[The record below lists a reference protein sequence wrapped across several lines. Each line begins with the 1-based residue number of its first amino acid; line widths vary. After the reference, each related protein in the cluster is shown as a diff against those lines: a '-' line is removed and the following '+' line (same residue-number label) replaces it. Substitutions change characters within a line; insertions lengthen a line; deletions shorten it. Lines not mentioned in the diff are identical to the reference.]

1 MNENQ
6 IVQINETKSLVN
18 SLDGLFGLKDSL
30 EKPTILLVDDEENNL
45 KLLIRTFHARFN
57 LLTAKN
63 GKEAC
68 EIMETEG
75 EKVAL
80 IITDQIM
87 PVMTGVDF
95 LKTIR
100 EKFPNVVKILLTGY
114 SDSNDIIDAINVC
127 DIYRYVLKPFDP
139 DDLKFI
145 VSAGLKKYSLANE
158 NEIMLK
164 DLKELFYKT
173 LKSISLA
180 LDSKDPYTHG
190 HSMRVTLYSLI
201 LAKELN
207 LDDKMLEEIETA
219 GLLHDI
225 GKIGI
230 PQQILCKP
238 GKLTDEEYEIMKSH
252 PEQGEKILMGIKK
265 LSIISNWLKT
275 HHERWDGNG
284 YPLKLQGEE
293 IPLTSRII
301 AIADTYDAMTS
312 TRSYRKALD
321 HEVAIEEIQKCAGSQ
336 FDPSLAKLFVS
347 IEDKILQAKSD
358 PEKFY
363 NEYSYVQKHI
373 GDKIF

>member
-1 MNENQ
+1 M
-6 IVQINETKSLVN
+6 VL
-18 SLDGLFGLKDSL
+18 GL
-30 EKPTILLVDDEENNL
+30 
-45 KLLIRTFHARFN
+45 
-57 LLTAKN
+57 
-63 GKEAC
+63 
-68 EIMETEG
+68 
-75 EKVAL
+75 
-80 IITDQIM
+80 
-87 PVMTGVDF
+87 
-95 LKTIR
+95 
-100 EKFPNVVKILLTGY
+100 
-114 SDSNDIIDAINVC
+114 
-127 DIYRYVLKPFDP
+127 
-139 DDLKFI
+139 
-145 VSAGLKKYSLANE
+145 
-158 NEIMLK
+158 
-164 DLKELFYKT
+164 
-173 LKSISLA
+173 
-180 LDSKDPYTHG
+180 
-190 HSMRVTLYSLI
+190 LYSLI